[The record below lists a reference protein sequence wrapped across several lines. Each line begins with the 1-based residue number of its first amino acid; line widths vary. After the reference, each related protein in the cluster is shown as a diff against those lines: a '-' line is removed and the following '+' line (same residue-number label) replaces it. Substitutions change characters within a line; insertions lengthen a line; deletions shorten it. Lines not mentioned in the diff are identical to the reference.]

1 MALLFDDFTNWQTFP
16 YFLKNTQS
24 TSYFYALPYSFFW
37 VIVASMCAALPNLFV
52 KTVSEWENEIKTF
65 DSFCNQH
72 KWCGMNS
79 IFFCFG
85 HRVLQSQ
92 KEYCWRLFFDYSIA
106 SIESDTWEIEDLY
119 VLYLN
124 RKCRFRL
131 TLGVMVVHKN
141 FKFVNRCKIYSKL
154 HWGWVGQSRVVPS
167 CPQLVMEVGL
177 ANNSRISVNPI
188 TIKSKNLYKTPYKVL
203 RTRRT
208 SIHKLRIYRIKGK
221 DVCQGEAFL
230 AISVIKN
237 NHNIH

>member
-1 MALLFDDFTNWQTFP
+1 MRNEFDFFLFWTSSFAESKRILLKIIFWLLNNINREWHMRNWGFICT
-16 YFLKNTQS
+16 K
-24 TSYFYALPYSFFW
+24 
-37 VIVASMCAALPNLFV
+37 I
-52 KTVSEWENEIKTF
+52 
-65 DSFCNQH
+65 
-72 KWCGMNS
+72 
-79 IFFCFG
+79 
-85 HRVLQSQ
+85 
-92 KEYCWRLFFDYSIA
+92 
-106 SIESDTWEIEDLY
+106 
-119 VLYLN
+119 YLN

-131 TLGVMVVHKN
+131 TLWVVVVHKN
-141 FKFVNRCKIYSKL
+141 FNFVNRCKIYSKL
-154 HWGWVGQSRVVPS
+154 HWGWVGQGVGYPVVHI
-167 CPQLVMEVGL
+167 LVTEVGS